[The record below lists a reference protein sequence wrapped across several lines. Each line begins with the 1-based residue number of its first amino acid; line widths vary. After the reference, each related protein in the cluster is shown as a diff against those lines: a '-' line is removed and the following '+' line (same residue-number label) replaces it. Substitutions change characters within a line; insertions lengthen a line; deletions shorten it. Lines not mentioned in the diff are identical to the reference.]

1 MKIYTSN
8 FENMDRIIMEDKV
21 TVAICLKCPTDYN
34 GYWMPELAPPQEMLS
49 EYHET
54 WDEETYTEKYQK
66 ILSKLDAGAVYD
78 KLQKYGAGKDVV
90 MLCYEPAGEFC
101 HRHLVGRWLEEQN
114 IIPVEEWTDTEQQE
128 MNGR

>member
-1 MKIYTSN
+1 MQIYTSN
-8 FENMDRIIMEDKV
+8 FESMDRIIAEDKV
-21 TVAICLKCPTDYN
+21 PVAICLNCPIDYD
-34 GYWMPELAPPQEMLS
+34 GLWISELAPTQEMLS

-54 WDEETYTEKYQK
+54 WDEKAYTEKYRK

-101 HRHLVGRWLEEQN
+101 HRHLVGRWMEEKN
-114 IIPVEEWTDTEQQE
+114 IITVVEWTDTKQHE
-128 MNGR
+128 